1 MNSPDDAD
9 KRVRDHAEWLRRLAE
24 PEGCAPA
31 ARALRGLDAERNAP
45 DHEPSDPGRDA
56 AARRLEADRA
66 ALATLENDLETLI
79 PAWIERFLEQLW
91 QQRVHHRDYREAV
104 ATGESPPAFDFDNMI
119 AVDRLRK
126 TLELAGERI
135 DPHIG
140 PIIEALGTLD
150 DDCDRAL
157 RFVLAHAGPAVV
169 GAVPKLLEK
178 LRNQGISEWPS
189 SLAQALASAS
199 RFDDRVLVALRDMLA
214 NGGDQARLAAMEV
227 MQFIGAAAQPAAGDL
242 LTFQGGNEAE
252 RSRMIDALAE
262 QGAPLPEFLDVLDA
276 AIRDSNGYIAR
287 AAAHALGTLTPD
299 PERFVPLLIAVCDWA
314 EFLHDESLPD
324 AAVTAL
330 GQYGPRAR
338 AALPR
343 LLQFIE
349 GPIEGRTAEA
359 DRVREAIER
368 IAAGSITV
376 PRAAI
381 PPRRTE
387 PIADDEPLFA
397 VTSQGKQCYI
407 DRQGRLVLQTRF
419 AWGEPFI
426 DGRAVVRDD
435 EGSTFVIDRD
445 GREVFESPWDEIKLF
460 SEGLAAVK
468 KQNKWGFVD
477 REGRVVI
484 EPVHDSVTPF
494 AEGLAGY
501 QVPPDLGNNSGDV
514 WSCAPRRGFIDRS
527 GNVVIPA
534 EWTQADGFR
543 EGRAVVCTGWT
554 MKPDPLVA
562 GAERIAAFKYGS
574 IDRAGRLLIPGDY
587 NGFHSFSEGLA
598 VVWLGSSPYRMRS
611 GYIDKSGERV
621 IPLKWKWATAFKDGV
636 AVVTRR
642 GRKWRATSFLIDRA
656 GRVLRELPY
665 RDVEPFSEGLAAAA
679 FGETCGSMIHGF
691 IDPEGRWAIAPQF
704 DQVKPFEHGLAEV
717 RRGDWVGLIDKAG
730 DFVWGPTTE
739 GGGLGRVLESEWT
752 M

>member
-9 KRVRDHAEWLRRLAE
+9 KRVQGHAEWLRRLAE

-31 ARALRGLDAERNAP
+31 ARALRGLDAQRNAP
-45 DHEPSDPGRDA
+45 DHEPSDHGRDA

-91 QQRVHHRDYREAV
+91 QQRVHHREYREAV
-104 ATGESPPAFDFDNMI
+104 ATGESPPAFDFDNII

-126 TLELAGERI
+126 TLELVGERI

-140 PIIEALGTLD
+140 PIIKALGTLD

-157 RFVLAHAGPAVV
+157 RFVLAHAGAAVV

-189 SLAQALASAS
+189 SLARALASAS

-214 NGGDQARLAAMEV
+214 NGSEEARLAAMEV
-227 MQFIGAAAQPAAGDL
+227 MQLIGAAAQPAAGDL
-242 LTFQGGNEAE
+242 LAFQGGNEAE

-262 QGAPLPEFLDVLDA
+262 QGAPLPEFLDVLDTA
-276 AIRDSNGYIAR
+276 MRDSNGYISR

-299 PERFVPLLIAVCDWA
+299 PDRFVPLLIAACDRA

-343 LLQFIE
+343 LLQFLE

-359 DRVREAIER
+359 YRVREAIER

-387 PIADDEPLFA
+387 PITADEPLFA

-419 AWGEPFI
+419 AWGGPFGE
-426 DGRAVVRDD
+426 GRAFVRDD

-445 GREVFESPWDEIKLF
+445 GREVFESPWDEIKPF

-484 EPVHDSVTPF
+484 EPMHDSVTPF

-501 QVPPDLGNNSGDV
+501 EVGRQDVRVNRGITWSRSG
-514 WSCAPRRGFIDRS
+514 RRGFMDRS
-527 GNVVIPA
+527 GNVIIPA
-534 EWTQADGFR
+534 EWADASSFR
-543 EGRAVVCTGWT
+543 EGRAVVCTGGT
-554 MKPDPLVA
+554 MKTNPISDGGEFLA
-562 GAERIAAFKYGS
+562 DRKYGYL
-574 IDRAGRLLIPGDY
+574 DRAGRVSIPGDY
-587 NGFHSFSEGLA
+587 DEAHSFSEGLA
-598 VVWLGSSPYRMRS
+598 VVRIGGDACRGRYY
-611 GYIDKSGERV
+611 YIDASGKRI
-621 IPLKWKWATAFKDGV
+621 IPLTWSSASAFKDGLALV
-636 AVVTRR
+636 KRR
-642 GRKWRATSFLIDRA
+642 GRKWRGASLLIDRT
-656 GRVLRELPY
+656 GCVLRELRFP
-665 RDVEPFSEGLAAAA
+665 VVPPFSEGLTAVWS
-679 FGETCGSMIHGF
+679 GDSHGV
-691 IDPEGRWAIAPQF
+691 IDIEGRWVVEPRF
-704 DQVKPFEHGLAEV
+704 DQVEPFKDGLAEV
-717 RRGDWVGLIDKAG
+717 QRGDWHGLIDRSG
-730 DFVWGPTTE
+730 NFVWGPTTE
-739 GGGLGRVLESEWT
+739 GVGVVRVIESEWT
-752 M
+752 S